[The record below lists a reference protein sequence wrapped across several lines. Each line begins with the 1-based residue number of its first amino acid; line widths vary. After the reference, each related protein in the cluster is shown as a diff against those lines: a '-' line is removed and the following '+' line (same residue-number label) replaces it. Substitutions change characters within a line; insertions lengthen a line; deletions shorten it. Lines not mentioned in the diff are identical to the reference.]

1 MLARKRVIRSNKAKL
16 ELVQLLNALTNFET
30 RGYYQ
35 NETRF
40 NGLISRN
47 SSLTYVIDWLAICI
61 KNKEV
66 IYFDSF
72 GIEHIS
78 GEIKKIYRY
87 QKY

>member
-47 SSLTYVIDWLAICI
+47 S
-61 KNKEV
+61 
-66 IYFDSF
+66 
-72 GIEHIS
+72 
-78 GEIKKIYRY
+78 
-87 QKY
+87 